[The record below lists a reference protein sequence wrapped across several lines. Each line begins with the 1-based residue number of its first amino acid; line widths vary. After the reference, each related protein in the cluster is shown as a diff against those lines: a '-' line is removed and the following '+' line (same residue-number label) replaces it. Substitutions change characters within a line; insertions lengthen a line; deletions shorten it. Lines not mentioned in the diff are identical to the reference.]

1 MFYVYVL
8 RSSKTGRRYVGS
20 CENVDERLGR
30 HNAGH
35 SNATR
40 HGLPWI
46 LVHSESF
53 TNRAEGREKGAVLQ
67 IRTRSRWTRQVKFL

>member
-67 IRTRSRWTRQVKFL
+67 IRTRSR

>member
-53 TNRAEGREKGAVLQ
+53 TNRAEAARKERYYKLGRGRNELDKLN
-67 IRTRSRWTRQVKFL
+67 S

>member
-53 TNRAEGREKGAVLQ
+53 TNRAEAARNERYYKLGRGRNELDKLN
-67 IRTRSRWTRQVKFL
+67 S